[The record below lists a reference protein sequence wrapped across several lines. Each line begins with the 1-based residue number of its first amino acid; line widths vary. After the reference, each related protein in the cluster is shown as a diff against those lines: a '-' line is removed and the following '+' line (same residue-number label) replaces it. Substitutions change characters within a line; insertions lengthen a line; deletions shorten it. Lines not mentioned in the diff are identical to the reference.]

1 MKRKTLFALSFLIA
15 LIAVFGLSGT
25 VSAADPKEIK
35 IGLMFGLTGPAS
47 PIGPVQMKGAQ
58 MAINEINDAG
68 GVKYKG
74 KNLPL
79 VAVIKDDETKGDV
92 AVRRFKEL
100 RNEDKVTV
108 W

>member
-1 MKRKTLFALSFLIA
+1 MEDGVMKRKNLLSLTFLIV
-15 LIAVFGLSGT
+15 LIAAFGFAGN
-25 VSAADPKEIK
+25 VSADDPKEIK

-58 MAINEINDAG
+58 MAIKEINDAG

-74 KNLPL
+74 KTIPV

-92 AVRRFKEL
+92 AVRRFK
-100 RNEDKVTV
+100 
-108 W
+108 